1 MPLKHGTFLHRGKYK
16 IEKVIGQGSFSIIY
30 LATDQNRKD
39 KVIVKEFI
47 LKDISDRS
55 LINLYKKKFVRE
67 GVLLQKLNHK
77 HIVKCIDVFD
87 ENNTSYYVTEFANG
101 VRLRDYLEQST
112 RFDLTLRISEY
123 RSIHIIKLIAEALD
137 YLHKRGICH
146 LDVKPTNIIY
156 NHVHNEGYDAIK
168 VADTIT
174 LLDFACAAS
183 FNGAISENYL
193 EYSTSPKSYTKG
205 YAPLEQISN
214 SGKISPATDIYA
226 LGATWYFLLTGKR
239 PPEAIDILYNG
250 GIDEIS
256 NVSSKVNNAIR
267 SAMQPRIEDRPQ
279 SITEFLAIFG
289 EKLDEPYEET
299 SMTDFEVEAETANEP
314 QQTLP
319 IGTELIGPSYTYII
333 QKVLGQGGFGITYL
347 ASVKLKGL
355 LGTLNSDMKV
365 AVKEFY
371 MRDYCMRDNSGSVS
385 FSDSSKGSMSKK
397 YAKKFAKEALHL
409 SKLDHQNIVKVAES
423 FEYNNTSYYV
433 MEYLDGKCLDDYV
446 AENIGLSEY
455 ESIKFIRQ
463 IGAALSYM
471 HSQEMLHMDVKPKN
485 IMLKDGRCVLIDFGL
500 AKQYDEQGQPESS
513 TGLGA
518 GTAGYAPLEQM
529 NYSGD
534 KEFAPTI
541 DVYALGA
548 TLYKMLTSKTP
559 PPASVILNDG
569 FDRSELETIN
579 VSSDTIDVI
588 TMAMEP
594 MKKKRIQTVD
604 EFLALLPNEENMKQ
618 SGDTSRNVLSEETDI
633 LEKNNHARQYGLE
646 EINGIPVRWSNKTSD
661 YQKKIIRQLL
671 GRMKKL
677 HDGKYVLLN
686 DFINAEEYNAITSQ
700 GGTTPNKQLPQKS
713 VYDKPN
719 NILRFLT
726 QLNSLTQVIDGFTIM
741 DVNHFYNDDYTF
753 ADEKEDILMTKKEM
767 PIYELIEAGNNPE
780 GLQKVCGY
788 KRSYSPLSWFE
799 YRFSVFRFKI
809 MIDSHLFYFMYKRPD
824 ET

>member
-1 MPLKHGTFLHRGKYK
+1 MQLKQGTLLQGGKYR
-16 IEKVIGQGSFSIIY
+16 IEKLIGKDSYNAVY
-30 LATDQNRKD
+30 LATQCLSNTH
-39 KVIVKEFI
+39 VI
-47 LKDISDRS
+47 
-55 LINLYKKKFVRE
+55 INELC
-67 GVLLQKLNHK
+67 GVYSNETWSALNKRFLQKGKLLSEINHK
-77 HIVKCIDVFD
+77 YIVKCLDIFE
-87 ENNTSYYVTEFANG
+87 ENNTVYYVTKFAEG
-101 VRLRDYLEQST
+101 VNLRDYQEGST
-112 RFDLTLRISEY
+112 RFDLTLRISEQ
-123 RSIHIIKLIAEALD
+123 RSITIIKLIAEALD
-137 YLHKRGICH
+137 YLHKHGVCH
-146 LDVKPTNIIY
+146 LDVKPSNIMY
-156 NHVHNEGYDAIK
+156 KHVHNDWYSSEAEPDS
-168 VADTIT
+168 IT
-174 LLDFACAAS
+174 LLDFGCARCY
-183 FNGAISENYL
+183 NGKRKLDIVDF
-193 EYSTSPKSYTKG
+193 STSIGHFAGTPG
-205 YAPLEQISN
+205 YAPLELVSSSAN
-214 SGKISPATDIYA
+214 FSPSTDIYS

-239 PPEAIDILYNG
+239 PPQAADILNDGLYIDIPG
-250 GIDEIS
+250 AS
-256 NVSSKVNNAIR
+256 TKVNNTIR
-267 SAMQPRIEDRPQ
+267 SAMQLRPKDRPQ
-279 SITEFLAIFG
+279 SISDFLALFG
-289 EKLDEPYEET
+289 EKLDEPAEET
-299 SMTDFEVEAETANEP
+299 SMPDFEVEAETVTEL
-314 QQTLP
+314 QQALA
-319 IGTELIGPSYTYII
+319 IGTELVGPSYTYII

-385 FSDSSKGSMSKK
+385 FSDSSKGSMSRK
-397 YAKKFAKEALHL
+397 YAKKFVKEALHL

-433 MEYLDGKCLDDYV
+433 MEYLDGKCLDEYV

-485 IMLKDGRCVLIDFGL
+485 VMLKDGRCVLIDFGL

-534 KEFAPTI
+534 KEFSPTI

-579 VSSDTIDVI
+579 VSSDTIDII

-594 MKKKRIQTVD
+594 MKKKRIQSID
-604 EFLALLPNEENMKQ
+604 EFLTLLPNEENIKQ
-618 SGDTSRNVLSEETDI
+618 SGDSKRRVSSEETEI
-633 LEKNNHARQYGLE
+633 LEKNNNARRYGLE
-646 EINGIPVRWSNKTSD
+646 EINGIPVRWSHKASD
-661 YQKKIIRQLL
+661 YQKKIVRQLL

-677 HDGKYVLLN
+677 RDGKYVLIN
-686 DFINAEEYNAITSQ
+686 DFVSVEDFNAVISQ
-700 GGTTPNKQLPQKS
+700 GTAPNNPPSQNIAF
-713 VYDKPN
+713 DKTK

-726 QLNSLTQVIDGFTIM
+726 QLNSLTHIIGGFTIM

-753 ADEKEDILMTKKEM
+753 ADEKEDILLTKKEM
-767 PIYELIEAGNNPE
+767 SIAELIEAENDPE
-780 GLQKVCGY
+780 GFQKVCGY
-788 KRSYSPLSWFE
+788 KRSCSPLSWFE
-799 YRFSVFRFKI
+799 YRFSDFRFKI
-809 MIDSHLFYFMYKRPD
+809 MIDSHLFYLMYKRPD

>member
-1 MPLKHGTFLHRGKYK
+1 MYLNTGYLLQEGKYR
-16 IEKVIGQGSFSIIY
+16 IEKVIGQSSFNIIY
-30 LATDQNRKD
+30 LATVQNQKG
-39 KVIVKEFI
+39 KVIIKEFF
-47 LKDISDRS
+47 LKDCNDKS
-55 LINLYKKKFVRE
+55 LIDYCKRKFIRE
-67 GVLLQKLNHK
+67 AALLQKLEHK

-137 YLHKRGICH
+137 HLHKRGICH

-183 FNGAISENYL
+183 FNEAISENYL
-193 EYSTSPKSYTKG
+193 EYSTSPKGFTKG

-226 LGATWYFLLTGKR
+226 LGATWYFLLTGQR

-250 GIDEIS
+250 GIDEIP

-279 SITEFLAIFG
+279 SISEFLALFG
-289 EKLDEPYEET
+289 EKLDEPSEET
-299 SMTDFEVEAETANEP
+299 SMPDFEVETETVTEP
-314 QQTLP
+314 QQSLAV
-319 IGTELIGPSYTYII
+319 GTELIGPSYTYII

-371 MRDYCMRDNSGSVS
+371 MRDYCMRDNRGSVS
-385 FSDSSKGSMSKK
+385 FSDSSKGSMSRK
-397 YAKKFAKEALHL
+397 YAKKFVKEALHL
-409 SKLDHQNIVKVAES
+409 SKLEHQNIVKVAES

-446 AENIGLSEY
+446 TENIGLSEY

-485 IMLKDGRCVLIDFGL
+485 VMLKDGRCVLIDFGL

-579 VSSDTIDVI
+579 VSSDTIDII

-604 EFLALLPNEENMKQ
+604 EFLTLLP
-618 SGDTSRNVLSEETDI
+618 GEETVRSRKETNRNHEPEDTTVKDTWRNEHLRDI
-633 LEKNNHARQYGLE
+633 E
-646 EINGIPVRWSNKTSD
+646 EINGIPIRWHVRASE
-661 YQKKIIRQLL
+661 YQKKIIRGLL
-671 GRMKKL
+671 SRMTRL
-677 HDGKYVLLN
+677 HDGRYCLL
-686 DFINAEEYNAITSQ
+686 DTFVSFEEDMTLVP
-700 GGTTPNKQLPQKS
+700 GGTLPLQSTVDAYRTKEQIIQFLGEL
-713 VYDKPN
+713 N
-719 NILRFLT
+719 TLT
-726 QLNSLTQVIDGFTIM
+726 QNGHFTLM
-741 DVNHFYNDDYTF
+741 DVRHFYNDDYTF
-753 ADEKEDILMTKKEM
+753 AGEENDILMSKTEVS
-767 PIYELIEAGNNPE
+767 YSDLLFYGNDLEL
-780 GLQKVCGY
+780 LKVSGY
-788 KRSYSPLSWFE
+788 KSSLLYDATKDKFNRLK
-799 YRFSVFRFKI
+799 FKI
-809 MIDSHLFYFMYKRPD
+809 MINSASFGFMYKNP
-824 ET
+824 

>member
-1 MPLKHGTFLHRGKYK
+1 MMEFGAQLKGGKYK
-16 IEKVIGQGSFSIIY
+16 IDKVIGQSSFSVIY
-30 LATDQNRKD
+30 LATNQNRKE
-39 KVIVKEFI
+39 KVIIKEFL
-47 LKDISDRS
+47 LKGINDKS
-55 LINLYKKKFVRE
+55 LIDLCKKKFIRE
-67 GVLLQKLNHK
+67 GALLQKLNHK

-101 VRLRDYLEQST
+101 VCLRDYLEQST

-156 NHVHNEGYDAIK
+156 NHVHHEEYDAIK
-168 VADTIT
+168 VADSIT
-174 LLDFACAAS
+174 LLDFACATP
-183 FNGAISENYL
+183 FNEAISEDYL
-193 EYSTSPKSYTKG
+193 EYSTRPQGFTVG
-205 YAPLEQISN
+205 YAPLEQFSN

-226 LGATWYFLLTGKR
+226 LGATWYFLLTGQR
-239 PPEAIDILYNG
+239 PPEAVDIPYNG
-250 GIDEIS
+250 GIGEIPG
-256 NVSSKVNNAIR
+256 VSLKINNAIR
-267 SAMQPRIEDRPQ
+267 SAMQPRFVDRPQ
-279 SITEFLAIFG
+279 SISEFLALFD
-289 EKLDEPYEET
+289 EKLDEPTEET
-299 SMTDFEVEAETANEP
+299 SMPDIEVEAEVVNEP
-314 QQTLP
+314 QQALA
-319 IGTELIGPSYTYII
+319 IGTELTGSSCTYVIK
-333 QKVLGQGGFGITYL
+333 KVLGQGGFGITYL
-347 ASVKLKGL
+347 ASVKLKGM
-355 LGTLNSDMKV
+355 LGTLNSDMNV
-365 AVKEFY
+365 AIKEFY
-371 MRDYCMRDNSGSVS
+371 MRDYCMRDDSGSVS
-385 FSDSSKGSMSKK
+385 FSDSSKGSMSQK
-397 YAKKFAKEALHL
+397 YAKKFVKEALHL
-409 SKLDHQNIVKVAES
+409 AKLEHQNIVKVAES

-485 IMLKDGRCVLIDFGL
+485 VMLKDGRCVLIDFGL

-534 KEFAPTI
+534 KEFSPTI

-579 VSSDTIDVI
+579 VSSDTIDII

-594 MKKKRIQTVD
+594 MKKKRIQSID
-604 EFLALLPNEENMKQ
+604 EFLTLLPNEENIKQ
-618 SGDTSRNVLSEETDI
+618 SGDSKRRVSSEETEI
-633 LEKNNHARQYGLE
+633 LEKNNNARQYGLE
-646 EINGIPVRWSNKTSD
+646 EINGIPVRWSRKASD

-677 HDGKYVLLN
+677 RDGKYVLIN
-686 DFINAEEYNAITSQ
+686 DFVSVEDFNAVISQ
-700 GGTTPNKQLPQKS
+700 GTAPNNPPSQNIAF
-713 VYDKPN
+713 DKTK

-726 QLNSLTQVIDGFTIM
+726 QLNSLTQFIGGFTIM

-767 PIYELIEAGNNPE
+767 SIAELIEAENDPE
-780 GLQKVCGY
+780 GFQKVCGY
-788 KRSYSPLSWFE
+788 KRSCSPLSWFE
-799 YRFSVFRFKI
+799 YRFSDFRFKI
-809 MIDSHLFYFMYKRPD
+809 MIDSHLFYLIYKRPD

>member
-1 MPLKHGTFLHRGKYK
+1 MMEFGAQLKGGKYK
-16 IEKVIGQGSFSIIY
+16 IDKVIGQSSFSVIY
-30 LATDQNRKD
+30 LATNQNRKE
-39 KVIVKEFI
+39 KVIIKEFL
-47 LKDISDRS
+47 LKGINDKS
-55 LINLYKKKFVRE
+55 LIDLCKKKFIRE
-67 GVLLQKLNHK
+67 GALLQKLNHK

-101 VRLRDYLEQST
+101 VCLRDYLEQST

-156 NHVHNEGYDAIK
+156 NHVHREEYDAIK
-168 VADTIT
+168 VADSIT
-174 LLDFACAAS
+174 LLDFACATP
-183 FNGAISENYL
+183 FNEAISEDYL
-193 EYSTSPKSYTKG
+193 EYSTSPQGFTVG
-205 YAPLEQISN
+205 YAPLEQFSN

-226 LGATWYFLLTGKR
+226 LGATWYFLLTGQR
-239 PPEAIDILYNG
+239 PPEAVDILYNG
-250 GIDEIS
+250 GIGEIPG
-256 NVSSKVNNAIR
+256 VSLKINNAIR
-267 SAMQPRIEDRPQ
+267 SAMQPRFVDRPQ
-279 SITEFLAIFG
+279 SISEFLALFD
-289 EKLDEPYEET
+289 EKLDEPTEET
-299 SMTDFEVEAETANEP
+299 SMPDIEVEAEVVNEP
-314 QQTLP
+314 QQALA
-319 IGTELIGPSYTYII
+319 IGTELTGSSYTYVIK
-333 QKVLGQGGFGITYL
+333 KVLGQGGFGITYL
-347 ASVKLKGL
+347 ASVKLKGM
-355 LGTLNSDMKV
+355 LGTLNSDMNV
-365 AVKEFY
+365 AIKEFY
-371 MRDYCMRDNSGSVS
+371 MRDYCMRDDSGSVS
-385 FSDSSKGSMSKK
+385 FSDSSKGSMSQK
-397 YAKKFAKEALHL
+397 YAKKFVKEALHL
-409 SKLDHQNIVKVAES
+409 SKLEHQNIVKVAES

-485 IMLKDGRCVLIDFGL
+485 VMLKDGRCVLIDFGL

-534 KEFAPTI
+534 KEFSPTI

-579 VSSDTIDVI
+579 VSSDTIDII

-594 MKKKRIQTVD
+594 MKKKRIQSID
-604 EFLALLPNEENMKQ
+604 EFLTLLPNEENIKQ
-618 SGDTSRNVLSEETDI
+618 SGDSKRRVSSEETEI
-633 LEKNNHARQYGLE
+633 LEKNNNARRYGLE
-646 EINGIPVRWSNKTSD
+646 EINGIPVRWSRKASD

-671 GRMKKL
+671 GRMKKVR
-677 HDGKYVLLN
+677 DGKYVLIN
-686 DFINAEEYNAITSQ
+686 DFVSVEDFNAVISQ
-700 GGTTPNKQLPQKS
+700 GTAPNNPPSQNNAF
-713 VYDKPN
+713 DKTK

-726 QLNSLTQVIDGFTIM
+726 QLNSLTQFIGGFTIM

-767 PIYELIEAGNNPE
+767 SIAELIEAENDPE
-780 GLQKVCGY
+780 GFQKVCGY
-788 KRSYSPLSWFE
+788 KRSCSPLSWFE
-799 YRFSVFRFKI
+799 YRFSDFRFKI
-809 MIDSHLFYFMYKRPD
+809 MIDSHLFYLMYKRPD

>member
-1 MPLKHGTFLHRGKYK
+1 MMEFGAQLKGGKYK
-16 IEKVIGQGSFSIIY
+16 IDKVIGQSSFSVIY
-30 LATDQNRKD
+30 LATNQNRKE
-39 KVIVKEFI
+39 KVIIKEFL
-47 LKDISDRS
+47 LKGINDKS
-55 LINLYKKKFVRE
+55 LIDLCKKKFIRE
-67 GVLLQKLNHK
+67 GALLQKLNHK

-101 VRLRDYLEQST
+101 VCLRDYLEQST

-156 NHVHNEGYDAIK
+156 NHVHHEEYDAIK
-168 VADTIT
+168 VADSIT
-174 LLDFACAAS
+174 LLDFACATP
-183 FNGAISENYL
+183 FNEAISEDYL
-193 EYSTSPKSYTKG
+193 EYSTRPQGFTVG
-205 YAPLEQISN
+205 YAPLEQFSN

-226 LGATWYFLLTGKR
+226 LGATWYFLLTGQR
-239 PPEAIDILYNG
+239 PPEAVDIPYNG
-250 GIDEIS
+250 GIGEIPG
-256 NVSSKVNNAIR
+256 VSLKINNAIR
-267 SAMQPRIEDRPQ
+267 SAMQPRFVDRPQ
-279 SITEFLAIFG
+279 SISEFLALFD
-289 EKLDEPYEET
+289 EKLDEPTEET
-299 SMTDFEVEAETANEP
+299 SMPDIEVEAEVVNEP
-314 QQTLP
+314 QQALA
-319 IGTELIGPSYTYII
+319 IGTELTGSSCTYVIK
-333 QKVLGQGGFGITYL
+333 KVLGQGGFGITYL
-347 ASVKLKGL
+347 ASVKLKGM
-355 LGTLNSDMKV
+355 LGTLNSDMNV
-365 AVKEFY
+365 AIKEFY
-371 MRDYCMRDNSGSVS
+371 MRDYCMRDDSGSVS
-385 FSDSSKGSMSKK
+385 FSDSSKGSMSQK
-397 YAKKFAKEALHL
+397 YAKKFVKEALHL
-409 SKLDHQNIVKVAES
+409 AKLEHQNIVKVAES

-485 IMLKDGRCVLIDFGL
+485 VMLKDGRCVLIDFGL

-534 KEFAPTI
+534 KEFSPTI

-579 VSSDTIDVI
+579 VSSDTIDII

-594 MKKKRIQTVD
+594 MKKKRIQSID
-604 EFLALLPNEENMKQ
+604 EFLTLLPNEENIKQ
-618 SGDTSRNVLSEETDI
+618 SGDSKRRVSSEETEI
-633 LEKNNHARQYGLE
+633 LEKNNNARQYGLE
-646 EINGIPVRWSNKTSD
+646 EINGIPVRWSRKASD

-677 HDGKYVLLN
+677 RDGKYVLIN
-686 DFINAEEYNAITSQ
+686 DFVSVEDFNAVISQ
-700 GGTTPNKQLPQKS
+700 GTAPNNPPSQNIAF
-713 VYDKPN
+713 DKTK

-726 QLNSLTQVIDGFTIM
+726 QLNSLTQFIGGFTIM

-767 PIYELIEAGNNPE
+767 SIAELIEAENDPE
-780 GLQKVCGY
+780 GFQKVCGY
-788 KRSYSPLSWFE
+788 KRSCSPLSWFE
-799 YRFSVFRFKI
+799 YRFSDFRFKI
-809 MIDSHLFYFMYKRPD
+809 MIDSHLFYLMYKRPD

>member
-1 MPLKHGTFLHRGKYK
+1 MQLKTGALLQEGKYR
-16 IEKVIGQGSFSIIY
+16 IEKVIGQGTFSIIY
-30 LATDQNRKD
+30 LAIVQSRND
-39 KVIVKEFI
+39 KLVIKEFF
-47 LKDISDRS
+47 LKDINDKS
-55 LINLYKKKFVRE
+55 LIDLYKKKFIRE
-67 GVLLQKLNHK
+67 GALLQKLNHK

-101 VRLRDYLEQST
+101 VCLRDYLEQST

-123 RSIHIIKLIAEALD
+123 RSIQIIKLIAEALD
-137 YLHKRGICH
+137 HLHKRGICH

-168 VADTIT
+168 AADSIT

-183 FNGAISENYL
+183 FNEAISESYL
-193 EYSTSPKSYTKG
+193 EYSTSPKGFTKG

-226 LGATWYFLLTGKR
+226 LGATWYFLLTGQG

-250 GIDEIS
+250 GIDKIP

-267 SAMQPRIEDRPQ
+267 SAMQPRIEDRPK

-289 EKLDEPYEET
+289 EKLDEPSEET
-299 SMTDFEVEAETANEP
+299 SMPDFEVEAESVNEP
-314 QQTLP
+314 QQALA

-385 FSDSSKGSMSKK
+385 FSDSSKGSMSRK
-397 YAKKFAKEALHL
+397 YAKKFVKEALHL

-463 IGAALSYM
+463 IGTALSYM

-485 IMLKDGRCVLIDFGL
+485 VMLKDGRCVLIDFGL

-534 KEFAPTI
+534 KEFSPTI

-579 VSSDTIDVI
+579 VSSDTIDII

-594 MKKKRIQTVD
+594 MKKKRIQSID
-604 EFLALLPNEENMKQ
+604 EFLTLLPNEENIKQ
-618 SGDTSRNVLSEETDI
+618 SGDSKRRVSSEETEI
-633 LEKNNHARQYGLE
+633 LEKNNNARRYGLE
-646 EINGIPVRWSNKTSD
+646 EINGIPVRWSHKASD

-677 HDGKYVLLN
+677 RDGKYVLIN
-686 DFINAEEYNAITSQ
+686 DFVSIEEFNAIISQ
-700 GGTTPNKQLPQKS
+700 VTTPNNPPSQKTAF
-713 VYDKPN
+713 DKTK

-726 QLNSLTQVIDGFTIM
+726 QLNSLIQVIGGITLM

-767 PIYELIEAGNNPE
+767 SIAELIETENDPDGF
-780 GLQKVCGY
+780 QKVCGY

-799 YRFSVFRFKI
+799 YRFNTFRFKI
-809 MIDSHLFYFMYKRPD
+809 MIDSNLFYFMYKRPE

>member
-1 MPLKHGTFLHRGKYK
+1 MQLKTGALLQGGKYR
-16 IEKVIGQGSFSIIY
+16 IEKVIGQGTFSIIY
-30 LATDQNRKD
+30 LAIVQSRKD
-39 KVIVKEFI
+39 KVIIKEFH
-47 LKDISDRS
+47 LKDINANS
-55 LINLYKKKFVRE
+55 LIDRYRKKFIKE
-67 GVLLQKLNHK
+67 GILLQKLDHK
-77 HIVKCIDVFD
+77 HIVKSIDVFD
-87 ENNTSYYVTEFANG
+87 ENNTSYYVTEFASG
-101 VRLRDYLEQST
+101 VSLRDYIEQST

-123 RSIHIIKLIAEALD
+123 RSIQIIKLIAEALD

-146 LDVKPTNIIY
+146 LDVKPTNIMY

-168 VADTIT
+168 VPDCIT

-183 FNGAISENYL
+183 FNEEVSEKYL
-193 EYSTSPKSYTKG
+193 EYSSSPKAFTMG
-205 YAPLEQISN
+205 YAPIEQMSN
-214 SGKISPATDIYA
+214 SSRISPATDIYA
-226 LGATWYFLLTGKR
+226 LGATWYFLLTGQR
-239 PPEAIDILYNG
+239 PPSAEEVLEKG
-250 GIDEIS
+250 GIDDIQGAS
-256 NVSSKVNNAIR
+256 QKVNNAICA
-267 SAMQPRIEDRPQ
+267 AMNPIMKRRPQ
-279 SITEFLAIFG
+279 SISEFLALFD
-289 EKLDEPYEET
+289 EKLDEPAEET
-299 SMTDFEVEAETANEP
+299 SMPDFEVEAETVTEP
-314 QQTLP
+314 QQALA

-385 FSDSSKGSMSKK
+385 FSDSSKGSMSRK
-397 YAKKFAKEALHL
+397 YAKKFVKEALHL

-463 IGAALSYM
+463 IGTALSYM

-485 IMLKDGRCVLIDFGL
+485 VMLKDGRCVLIDFGL

-529 NYSGD
+529 NYSDD
-534 KEFAPTI
+534 KEFSPTI

-569 FDRSELETIN
+569 FDRSELETLN
-579 VSSDTIDVI
+579 VSRDTIDVI

-594 MKKKRIQTVD
+594 MKKKRIQTID
-604 EFLALLPNEENMKQ
+604 EFLMLLPSEENIKQ
-618 SGDTSRNVLSEETDI
+618 SGDRSRRASSEETEI
-633 LEKNNHARQYGLE
+633 LEKNNNARRYGLE
-646 EINGIPVRWSNKTSD
+646 EINGIPVRWSHKASD

-677 HDGKYVLLN
+677 RDGKYVLIN
-686 DFINAEEYNAITSQ
+686 DFVSIEEFNAIISR
-700 GGTTPNKQLPQKS
+700 GTTPNNPPSQKTAF
-713 VYDKPN
+713 DKTK

-726 QLNSLTQVIDGFTIM
+726 QLNSLIQVIGGFTIM

-753 ADEKEDILMTKKEM
+753 ADGKEDILMTKKEM
-767 PIYELIEAGNNPE
+767 SIAELIETENDPE
-780 GLQKVCGY
+780 GFQKVCGY

-799 YRFSVFRFKI
+799 YRFSTFRFKI
-809 MIDSHLFYFMYKRPD
+809 MIDSNLFYLMYKRPE